1 MIGTNCFGRL
11 SPLIARVIDCKRVPS
26 PPANITAH
34 RSLMLIAS
42 LCWSS
47 SNNHESRGRV
57 IPYTWPGLNLGTQV
71 CVEVTTTRRFHQHHQ
86 TVPSAPPD
94 GRAVPPRG
102 SVSTTR
108 RFHQHHQTVDQYHHA
123 VP

>member
-1 MIGTNCFGRL
+1 MVRTNCFGRL

-47 SNNHESRGRV
+47 RNNHESRGGV
-57 IPYTWPGLNLGTQV
+57 IPYTWPGLNLGTQ
-71 CVEVTTTRRFHQHHQ
+71 CVRSHYHQ

-94 GRAVPPRG
+94 G
-102 SVSTTR
+102 SISTTTR
-108 RFHQHHQTVDQYHHA
+108 LHQCHHTV
-123 VP
+123 P